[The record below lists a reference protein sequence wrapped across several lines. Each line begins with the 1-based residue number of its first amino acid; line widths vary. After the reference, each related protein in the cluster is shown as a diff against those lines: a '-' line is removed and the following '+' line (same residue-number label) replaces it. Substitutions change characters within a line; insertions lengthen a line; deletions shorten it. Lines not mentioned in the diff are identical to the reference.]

1 MSTVNRSSGT
11 GRSRD
16 AAGTTGTGTRRQTG
30 AGSAS
35 GRAASSRTS
44 SARATSTTRQA
55 SGGGSSAVRRQ
66 TSTGSTA
73 RRQTSS
79 GRVSASRSTS
89 SYRSPRRRRRD
100 PNYRVIAIVGVILMI
115 VIVSVVYGMQSSGRH
130 KPIQQ
135 ETETETVTEV
145 PETELEKE
153 VSVDGISITGMSR
166 EEARQTL
173 IDHYPWAMKAQYQD
187 DTYEITNLMTVKIDG
202 LLDEIYSSEPK
213 NIYTLDT
220 SGLDTAVDQE
230 IESMKARW
238 NKAAKN
244 GSISSYDASSDS
256 FTFAGEQTGIAIN
269 EEQLK
274 SDIQSALSAK
284 QFDKVITVSAS
295 EVQPEYSTAAAKQKY
310 KTIGTY
316 TTNTTSN
323 SKRNTNIRLAA
334 AALNG
339 TIVGPGQ
346 EVSFND
352 TVGQRT
358 EAKGYQGAAAYNNG
372 EVVQEIGGGVCQV
385 STTLYNAALKAGM
398 KISMRRSHTF
408 EPSYVTPGMDA
419 TVSWG
424 GPDFRFINTSS
435 SAIGIKASYSNQTVT
450 VSIYGVPVLEDG
462 VTYSLEATKTETF
475 DLPEPQYEEDQTLQP
490 GQEVV
495 KSKGTQGSRW
505 QVKLVV
511 KKDGQ
516 VISSEV
522 DHTATYKGHNPVI
535 RRNTSGVVIGGE
547 TESAAESTSQ
557 TTETTAAAETSEG
570 EVGPGVAPTTAPT
583 APAAP
588 AAPATTAAETPV
600 SEPAVNPDHQSAADG
615 MVAPKPAD

>member
-55 SGGGSSAVRRQ
+55 SGGGSSTARRQ
-66 TSTGSTA
+66 TSTGSAA

-100 PNYRVIAIVGVILMI
+100 PNYGVIAIVGVILMI

-173 IDHYPWAMKAQYQD
+173 IDHYPWTMKAQYQD
-187 DTYEITNLMTVKIDG
+187 DTYEITDLMTVKIDG

-213 NIYTLDT
+213 NIYTLDV

-557 TTETTAAAETSEG
+557 TTETTAAAETTEG
-570 EVGPGVAPTTAPT
+570 EVGPGVAPTT
-583 APAAP
+583 AP

-600 SEPAVNPDHQSAADG
+600 SEPAVNPDRQPADDG

>member
-16 AAGTTGTGTRRQTG
+16 AAGTTGTGTRSQTG

-55 SGGGSSAVRRQ
+55 SGGGSSAARRQ
-66 TSTGSTA
+66 TSTGSAA

-79 GRVSASRSTS
+79 GRVSASRNTS

-100 PNYRVIAIVGVILMI
+100 PNYGVIAIVGVILMI

-557 TTETTAAAETSEG
+557 TTETTASAETTEG
-570 EVGPGVAPTTAPT
+570 EVGPGVAPTT
-583 APAAP
+583 AP

-600 SEPAVNPDHQSAADG
+600 SEPAVNPDRQPADDG

>member
-16 AAGTTGTGTRRQTG
+16 AAGTTGSGTRRQTG

-35 GRAASSRTS
+35 GRTTSSRTS
-44 SARATSTTRQA
+44 SARTTSTTRQA
-55 SGGGSSAVRRQ
+55 SGGGSSAARRQ
-66 TSTGSTA
+66 TSTGSAA

-100 PNYRVIAIVGVILMI
+100 PNYGVIAIVGVILMI

-450 VSIYGVPVLEDG
+450 VSIYGVPVLKDG
-462 VTYSLEATKTETF
+462 VTYSLESTKTETF
-475 DLPEPQYEEDQTLQP
+475 DLPEPHYEEDQTLQP

-557 TTETTAAAETSEG
+557 TTETTAAAETTEG
-570 EVGPGVAPTTAPT
+570 EVGPGVAPTT
-583 APAAP
+583 AP

-615 MVAPKPAD
+615 IVAPKPAD

>member
-55 SGGGSSAVRRQ
+55 SGGGSSAARRQ

-100 PNYRVIAIVGVILMI
+100 PNYGVIAIVGVILMI

-213 NIYTLDT
+213 NIYTLDA

-323 SKRNTNIRLAA
+323 SKRNTNVRLAA
-334 AALNG
+334 EALNG

-462 VTYSLEATKTETF
+462 VTYSLEATKTEAF

-547 TESAAESTSQ
+547 TESAVESTSQ
-557 TTETTAAAETSEG
+557 TTETTAAAETTEG
-570 EVGPGVAPTTAPT
+570 EVGPGVAPTT
-583 APAAP
+583 AP

-600 SEPAVNPDHQSAADG
+600 SEPAASPDRQPADDG
-615 MVAPKPAD
+615 IVAPKPAD

>member
-35 GRAASSRTS
+35 GRTASSRTS

-55 SGGGSSAVRRQ
+55 SGGGSSTARRQ
-66 TSTGSTA
+66 TSTGSAA

-100 PNYRVIAIVGVILMI
+100 PKYGVIAIVGVILMI
-115 VIVSVVYGMQSSGRH
+115 VIASVVYGMQSSGRH
-130 KPIQQ
+130 KLIQQ

-173 IDHYPWAMKAQYQD
+173 IDHYPWTMKAQYQD

-213 NIYTLDT
+213 NIYTLDA

-557 TTETTAAAETSEG
+557 TTETTAAAETTEG
-570 EVGPGVAPTTAPT
+570 EVGPGVAPTT
-583 APAAP
+583 AP

-600 SEPAVNPDHQSAADG
+600 SEPAASPDRQPADDG

>member
-55 SGGGSSAVRRQ
+55 SGGGSSAARRQ
-66 TSTGSTA
+66 TSTGSAA

-100 PNYRVIAIVGVILMI
+100 PNYGVIAIVGVILMI

-173 IDHYPWAMKAQYQD
+173 IDHYPWTMKAQYQD

-213 NIYTLDT
+213 NIYTLDA

-334 AALNG
+334 EALNG

-557 TTETTAAAETSEG
+557 TTETTAAAETTEG
-570 EVGPGVAPTTAPT
+570 EVGPGVAPTT
-583 APAAP
+583 AP

-600 SEPAVNPDHQSAADG
+600 SEPAASPDRQPADDG
-615 MVAPKPAD
+615 IVAPKPAD

>member
-44 SARATSTTRQA
+44 SERATSTTRQA
-55 SGGGSSAVRRQ
+55 SGGGSSAARRQ

-79 GRVSASRSTS
+79 GHVSASRSTS

-100 PNYRVIAIVGVILMI
+100 PNYGVIAIVGVILMI

-173 IDHYPWAMKAQYQD
+173 IDHYPWTMKAQYQD

-213 NIYTLDT
+213 NIYTLDA

-334 AALNG
+334 EALNG

-557 TTETTAAAETSEG
+557 TTETTAAAETTEG
-570 EVGPGVAPTTAPT
+570 EVGPGVAPTT
-583 APAAP
+583 AP

-600 SEPAVNPDHQSAADG
+600 SEPAASPDRQPADDG
-615 MVAPKPAD
+615 IVAPKPAD

>member
-55 SGGGSSAVRRQ
+55 SGGGSSAARRQ

-100 PNYRVIAIVGVILMI
+100 PNYGVIAIVGVILMI

-334 AALNG
+334 EALNG

-511 KKDGQ
+511 KQDGQ

-557 TTETTAAAETSEG
+557 TTETTAAAETTEG
-570 EVGPGVAPTTAPT
+570 EVGPGVAPTT
-583 APAAP
+583 AP

-615 MVAPKPAD
+615 IVAPKPAD

>member
-55 SGGGSSAVRRQ
+55 SGGGSSAARRQ
-66 TSTGSTA
+66 TSTGSAA

-100 PNYRVIAIVGVILMI
+100 PNYGVIAIVGVILMI

-213 NIYTLDT
+213 NIYTLDA

-334 AALNG
+334 EALNG

-557 TTETTAAAETSEG
+557 TTETTAAAETTEG
-570 EVGPGVAPTTAPT
+570 EVGPGVAPTT
-583 APAAP
+583 AP

-600 SEPAVNPDHQSAADG
+600 SEPAASPDRQPADDG
-615 MVAPKPAD
+615 IVAPKPAD

>member
-44 SARATSTTRQA
+44 SARASSTARQA
-55 SGGGSSAVRRQ
+55 SGGGSSAARRQ
-66 TSTGSTA
+66 TSTGSAA

-79 GRVSASRSTS
+79 GRVSASRNTS

-100 PNYRVIAIVGVILMI
+100 PNYGVIAIVGVILMI

-557 TTETTAAAETSEG
+557 TTETTASAETTEG
-570 EVGPGVAPTTAPT
+570 EVGPGVAPTT
-583 APAAP
+583 AP

-600 SEPAVNPDHQSAADG
+600 SEPAVNPDRQPADDG

>member
-16 AAGTTGTGTRRQTG
+16 AAGTTGSGTRRQTG

-35 GRAASSRTS
+35 GRTTSSRTS
-44 SARATSTTRQA
+44 SARTTSTTRQA
-55 SGGGSSAVRRQ
+55 SGGGSSAARRQ
-66 TSTGSTA
+66 TSTGSAA

-79 GRVSASRSTS
+79 GHVSASRSTS

-100 PNYRVIAIVGVILMI
+100 PNYGVIAIVGVILMI

-213 NIYTLDT
+213 NIYTLDA

-557 TTETTAAAETSEG
+557 TTETTAAAETTEG

-583 APAAP
+583 AP

-615 MVAPKPAD
+615 IVAPKPAD

>member
-16 AAGTTGTGTRRQTG
+16 AAGTTGTGARRQTG

-55 SGGGSSAVRRQ
+55 SGGGSSTARRQ
-66 TSTGSTA
+66 TSTGSAA

-100 PNYRVIAIVGVILMI
+100 PKYGVIAIVGVILMI
-115 VIVSVVYGMQSSGRH
+115 VIASVVYGMQSSGRH

-213 NIYTLDT
+213 NIYTLDA

-557 TTETTAAAETSEG
+557 TTETTAAAETTEG
-570 EVGPGVAPTTAPT
+570 EVGPGVVPTT
-583 APAAP
+583 AP

-600 SEPAVNPDHQSAADG
+600 SEPAASPDRQPADDG
-615 MVAPKPAD
+615 IVAPKPAD

>member
-30 AGSAS
+30 AGSTS

-44 SARATSTTRQA
+44 SERATSTTRQA
-55 SGGGSSAVRRQ
+55 SGGGSSAARRQ
-66 TSTGSTA
+66 TSTGSAA

-100 PNYRVIAIVGVILMI
+100 PNYGVIAIVGVILMI

-213 NIYTLDT
+213 NIYTLDA

-323 SKRNTNIRLAA
+323 SKRNTNVRLAA
-334 AALNG
+334 EALNG

-557 TTETTAAAETSEG
+557 TTETTAAAETTEG
-570 EVGPGVAPTTAPT
+570 EVGPGVVPTT
-583 APAAP
+583 AP

-600 SEPAVNPDHQSAADG
+600 SEPAASPDRQPADDG
-615 MVAPKPAD
+615 IVAPKPAD

>member
-35 GRAASSRTS
+35 GRTTSSRTS
-44 SARATSTTRQA
+44 SARTTSTTRQA
-55 SGGGSSAVRRQ
+55 SGGGSSAARRQ
-66 TSTGSTA
+66 TSTRSTA

-100 PNYRVIAIVGVILMI
+100 PNYGVIAIVGVILMI

-274 SDIQSALSAK
+274 SDIQSSLSAK

-557 TTETTAAAETSEG
+557 TTETTAAAETTEG
-570 EVGPGVAPTTAPT
+570 EVGPGVAPTT
-583 APAAP
+583 AP

-600 SEPAVNPDHQSAADG
+600 SEPAASPDRQPADDG

>member
-30 AGSAS
+30 AGSAP

-55 SGGGSSAVRRQ
+55 SGGGSSAARRQ
-66 TSTGSTA
+66 TSTGSAA

-100 PNYRVIAIVGVILMI
+100 PKYGVIAIVGVILMI
-115 VIVSVVYGMQSSGRH
+115 VIASVVYGMQSSGRH
-130 KPIQQ
+130 KLIQQ

-522 DHTATYKGHNPVI
+522 DHTTTYKGHNPVI

-557 TTETTAAAETSEG
+557 TTETTAAAETTEG
-570 EVGPGVAPTTAPT
+570 EVGPGVVPTT
-583 APAAP
+583 AP

-600 SEPAVNPDHQSAADG
+600 SEPAASPDRQPADDG

>member
-55 SGGGSSAVRRQ
+55 SGGGSSAARRL

-100 PNYRVIAIVGVILMI
+100 PNYGVIAIVGVILMI

-173 IDHYPWAMKAQYQD
+173 IDHYPWTMKAQYQD

-213 NIYTLDT
+213 NIYTLDA

-334 AALNG
+334 EALNG

-547 TESAAESTSQ
+547 TESAVESTSQ
-557 TTETTAAAETSEG
+557 TTETTAAAETTEG
-570 EVGPGVAPTTAPT
+570 EVGPGVAPTT
-583 APAAP
+583 AP

-600 SEPAVNPDHQSAADG
+600 SEPAASPDRQPADDG
-615 MVAPKPAD
+615 IVAPKPAD

>member
-44 SARATSTTRQA
+44 SERATSTTRQA
-55 SGGGSSAVRRQ
+55 SGGGSSAARRQ

-100 PNYRVIAIVGVILMI
+100 PNYGVIAIVGVILMI

-213 NIYTLDT
+213 NIYTLDA

-334 AALNG
+334 EALNG

-475 DLPEPQYEEDQTLQP
+475 DLPEPHYEEDQTLQP

-516 VISSEV
+516 VISNEV

-557 TTETTAAAETSEG
+557 TTETTAAAETTEG
-570 EVGPGVAPTTAPT
+570 EVGPGVAPAT
-583 APAAP
+583 AP

-600 SEPAVNPDHQSAADG
+600 SEPAVSPDRQPADDG
-615 MVAPKPAD
+615 IVAPKPAD

>member
-1 MSTVNRSSGT
+1 M
-11 GRSRD
+11 
-16 AAGTTGTGTRRQTG
+16 
-30 AGSAS
+30 
-35 GRAASSRTS
+35 
-44 SARATSTTRQA
+44 
-55 SGGGSSAVRRQ
+55 
-66 TSTGSTA
+66 
-73 RRQTSS
+73 
-79 GRVSASRSTS
+79 
-89 SYRSPRRRRRD
+89 
-100 PNYRVIAIVGVILMI
+100 IAIVGVILMI

-202 LLDEIYSSEPK
+202 MLDEIYSSEPK
-213 NIYTLDT
+213 NIYTLDA

-323 SKRNTNIRLAA
+323 SKRNTNVRLAA
-334 AALNG
+334 EALNG

-475 DLPEPQYEEDQTLQP
+475 DLPEPHYEEDQTLQP

-516 VISSEV
+516 VISNEV

-557 TTETTAAAETSEG
+557 TTETTAAAETTEG
-570 EVGPGVAPTTAPT
+570 EVGPGVAPAT
-583 APAAP
+583 AP

-600 SEPAVNPDHQSAADG
+600 SEPAVSPDRQPADDG
-615 MVAPKPAD
+615 IVAPKPAD

>member
-44 SARATSTTRQA
+44 SARASSTARQA
-55 SGGGSSAVRRQ
+55 SGGGSSAARRQ

-79 GRVSASRSTS
+79 GRVSASRNTS

-100 PNYRVIAIVGVILMI
+100 PNYGVIAIVGVILMI

-334 AALNG
+334 EALNG

-557 TTETTAAAETSEG
+557 TTETTAAAETTEG
-570 EVGPGVAPTTAPT
+570 EVGPGVAPTT
-583 APAAP
+583 AP

-600 SEPAVNPDHQSAADG
+600 SEPAVNPDRQPADDG

>member
-44 SARATSTTRQA
+44 SERATSTTRQA
-55 SGGGSSAVRRQ
+55 SGGGSSAARRQ

-79 GRVSASRSTS
+79 GHVSASRSTS

-100 PNYRVIAIVGVILMI
+100 PNYGVIAIVGVILMI

-166 EEARQTL
+166 EEAGQTL

-213 NIYTLDT
+213 NIYTLDA

-334 AALNG
+334 EALNG

-475 DLPEPQYEEDQTLQP
+475 DLPEPHYEEDQTLQP

-516 VISSEV
+516 VISNEV

-557 TTETTAAAETSEG
+557 TTETTAAAETTEG
-570 EVGPGVAPTTAPT
+570 EVGPGVAPAT
-583 APAAP
+583 AP

-600 SEPAVNPDHQSAADG
+600 SEPAVSPDRQPADDG
-615 MVAPKPAD
+615 IVAPKPAD

>member
-1 MSTVNRSSGT
+1 M
-11 GRSRD
+11 
-16 AAGTTGTGTRRQTG
+16 
-30 AGSAS
+30 
-35 GRAASSRTS
+35 
-44 SARATSTTRQA
+44 
-55 SGGGSSAVRRQ
+55 
-66 TSTGSTA
+66 
-73 RRQTSS
+73 
-79 GRVSASRSTS
+79 
-89 SYRSPRRRRRD
+89 
-100 PNYRVIAIVGVILMI
+100 IAIVGVILMI

-173 IDHYPWAMKAQYQD
+173 IDHYPWTMKAQYQD

-408 EPSYVTPGMDA
+408 EPSYVTPGEDA
-419 TVSWG
+419 MVSYDG
-424 GPDFRFINTSS
+424 YAGPDLRFVNNSKT
-435 SAIGIKASYSNQTVT
+435 AVGIKAAYSNQTLT
-450 VSIYGVPVLEDG
+450 VSIYGNPILEDG
-462 VTYSLEATKTETF
+462 VTVSMHSEKIKELDPPAPTYV
-475 DLPEPQYEEDQTLQP
+475 EDPTLVP
-490 GQEVV
+490 AM
-495 KSKGTQGSRW
+495 
-505 QVKLVV
+505 
-511 KKDGQ
+511 
-516 VISSEV
+516 ISGFSP
-522 DHTATYKGHNPVI
+522 HSSI
-535 RRNTSGVVIGGE
+535 IRNTPICAKPFAPPPL
-547 TESAAESTSQ
+547 SA
-557 TTETTAAAETSEG
+557 
-570 EVGPGVAPTTAPT
+570 
-583 APAAP
+583 
-588 AAPATTAAETPV
+588 
-600 SEPAVNPDHQSAADG
+600 
-615 MVAPKPAD
+615 KPNL

>member
-16 AAGTTGTGTRRQTG
+16 AAGTTGTGARRQTG

-55 SGGGSSAVRRQ
+55 SGGGSSTARHQ
-66 TSTGSTA
+66 TSTGSAA

-100 PNYRVIAIVGVILMI
+100 PKYGVIAIVGVILMI
-115 VIVSVVYGMQSSGRH
+115 VIASVVYGMQSSGRH
-130 KPIQQ
+130 KLIQQ
-135 ETETETVTEV
+135 ETETETVTEA

-173 IDHYPWAMKAQYQD
+173 IDHYPWTMKAQYQD

>member
-44 SARATSTTRQA
+44 SERATSTTRQA
-55 SGGGSSAVRRQ
+55 SGGGSSAARRQ

-79 GRVSASRSTS
+79 GHVSASRSTS

-100 PNYRVIAIVGVILMI
+100 PNYGVIAIVGVILMI

-213 NIYTLDT
+213 NIYTLDA

-323 SKRNTNIRLAA
+323 SKRNTNVRLAA
-334 AALNG
+334 EALNG

-505 QVKLVV
+505 QVKLMV

-547 TESAAESTSQ
+547 TESAVESTSQ
-557 TTETTAAAETSEG
+557 TTETTAAAETTEG
-570 EVGPGVAPTTAPT
+570 EVGPGVVPTT
-583 APAAP
+583 AP

-600 SEPAVNPDHQSAADG
+600 SEPAASPDRQPADDG
-615 MVAPKPAD
+615 IVAPKPAD

>member
-55 SGGGSSAVRRQ
+55 SGGGSSAARRL

-100 PNYRVIAIVGVILMI
+100 PNYGVIAIVGVILMI

-213 NIYTLDT
+213 NIYTLDA

-323 SKRNTNIRLAA
+323 SKRNTKIRLAA
-334 AALNG
+334 EALNG

-547 TESAAESTSQ
+547 TESAVESTSQ
-557 TTETTAAAETSEG
+557 TTETTAAAETTEG
-570 EVGPGVAPTTAPT
+570 EVGPGVAPTT
-583 APAAP
+583 AP

-600 SEPAVNPDHQSAADG
+600 SEPAASPDRQPADDG
-615 MVAPKPAD
+615 IVAPKPAD

>member
-55 SGGGSSAVRRQ
+55 SGGGSSAARRL

-100 PNYRVIAIVGVILMI
+100 PNYGVIAIVGVILMI

-213 NIYTLDT
+213 NIYTLDA

-334 AALNG
+334 EALNG

-547 TESAAESTSQ
+547 TESAVESTSQ
-557 TTETTAAAETSEG
+557 TTETTAAAETTEG
-570 EVGPGVAPTTAPT
+570 EVGPGVAPTT
-583 APAAP
+583 AP

-600 SEPAVNPDHQSAADG
+600 SEPAASPDRQPADDG
-615 MVAPKPAD
+615 IVAPKPAD

>member
-55 SGGGSSAVRRQ
+55 SGGGSSAARRL

-100 PNYRVIAIVGVILMI
+100 PNYGVIAIVGVILMI

-213 NIYTLDT
+213 NIYTLDA

-334 AALNG
+334 EALNG

-475 DLPEPQYEEDQTLQP
+475 DLPEPHYEEDQTLQP

-516 VISSEV
+516 VISNEV

-557 TTETTAAAETSEG
+557 TTETTAAAETTEG
-570 EVGPGVAPTTAPT
+570 EVGPGVAPAT
-583 APAAP
+583 AP

-600 SEPAVNPDHQSAADG
+600 SEPAVSPDRQPADDG
-615 MVAPKPAD
+615 IVAPKPAD

>member
-44 SARATSTTRQA
+44 SARASSTARQA
-55 SGGGSSAVRRQ
+55 SGGGSSAARRQ
-66 TSTGSTA
+66 TSTGSAA

-79 GRVSASRSTS
+79 GHVSASRSTS

-100 PNYRVIAIVGVILMI
+100 PNYGVIAIVGVILMI

-213 NIYTLDT
+213 NIYTLDA

-334 AALNG
+334 EALNG

-557 TTETTAAAETSEG
+557 TTETTAAAETTEG
-570 EVGPGVAPTTAPT
+570 EVGPGVAPTT
-583 APAAP
+583 AP

-600 SEPAVNPDHQSAADG
+600 SEPAASPDRQPADDG
-615 MVAPKPAD
+615 IVAPKPAD

>member
-55 SGGGSSAVRRQ
+55 SGGGSSAARRL

-100 PNYRVIAIVGVILMI
+100 PNYGVIAIVGVILMI

-173 IDHYPWAMKAQYQD
+173 IDHYPWTMKAQYQD

-213 NIYTLDT
+213 NIYTLDA

-334 AALNG
+334 EALNG

-557 TTETTAAAETSEG
+557 TTETTAAAETTEG
-570 EVGPGVAPTTAPT
+570 EVGPGVAPTT
-583 APAAP
+583 AP

-600 SEPAVNPDHQSAADG
+600 SEPAASPDRQPADDG
-615 MVAPKPAD
+615 IVAPKPAD

>member
-44 SARATSTTRQA
+44 SERATSTTRQA
-55 SGGGSSAVRRQ
+55 SGGGSSAARRQ

-79 GRVSASRSTS
+79 GHVSASRSTS

-100 PNYRVIAIVGVILMI
+100 PNYGVIAIVGVILMI

-213 NIYTLDT
+213 NIYTLDA

-334 AALNG
+334 EALNG

-557 TTETTAAAETSEG
+557 TTETTAAAETTEG
-570 EVGPGVAPTTAPT
+570 EVGPGVAPTT
-583 APAAP
+583 AP

-600 SEPAVNPDHQSAADG
+600 SEPAASPDRQPADDG
-615 MVAPKPAD
+615 IVAPKPAD

>member
-55 SGGGSSAVRRQ
+55 SGGGSSAARRQ

-100 PNYRVIAIVGVILMI
+100 PNYGVIAIVGVILMI

-334 AALNG
+334 EALNG

-475 DLPEPQYEEDQTLQP
+475 DLPEPHYEEDQTLQP

-516 VISSEV
+516 VISNEV

-557 TTETTAAAETSEG
+557 TTETTAATETTEG
-570 EVGPGVAPTTAPT
+570 EVGPGVAPTT
-583 APAAP
+583 AP

-600 SEPAVNPDHQSAADG
+600 SEPAASPDRQPADDG

>member
-16 AAGTTGTGTRRQTG
+16 AAGTTGSGTRRQTG

-35 GRAASSRTS
+35 GRTTSSRTS
-44 SARATSTTRQA
+44 SARTTSTTRQA
-55 SGGGSSAVRRQ
+55 SGGGSSAARRQ
-66 TSTGSTA
+66 TSTGSAA

-100 PNYRVIAIVGVILMI
+100 PNYGVIAIVGVILMI

-557 TTETTAAAETSEG
+557 TTETTAAAETTEG
-570 EVGPGVAPTTAPT
+570 EVGPGVAPTT
-583 APAAP
+583 AP

-600 SEPAVNPDHQSAADG
+600 SEPAASPDRQPADDG
-615 MVAPKPAD
+615 IVVPKPAD

>member
-16 AAGTTGTGTRRQTG
+16 AAGTTGTGTRSQTG

-55 SGGGSSAVRRQ
+55 SGGGSSAARRQ

-100 PNYRVIAIVGVILMI
+100 PNYGVIAIVGVILMI

-557 TTETTAAAETSEG
+557 TTETTASAETTEG
-570 EVGPGVAPTTAPT
+570 EVGPGVAPTT
-583 APAAP
+583 AP

-600 SEPAVNPDHQSAADG
+600 SEPAVNPDRQPADDG

>member
-16 AAGTTGTGTRRQTG
+16 AAGTTGTGTRSQTG

-55 SGGGSSAVRRQ
+55 SGGGSSAARRL

-100 PNYRVIAIVGVILMI
+100 PNYGVIAIVGVILMI

-213 NIYTLDT
+213 NIYTLDA

-323 SKRNTNIRLAA
+323 SKRNTNVRLAA
-334 AALNG
+334 EALNG

-547 TESAAESTSQ
+547 TESAVESTSQ
-557 TTETTAAAETSEG
+557 TTETTAVAETTEG
-570 EVGPGVAPTTAPT
+570 EVGPGVAPAT
-583 APAAP
+583 AP

-600 SEPAVNPDHQSAADG
+600 SEPAVSPDRQPADDG
-615 MVAPKPAD
+615 IVAPKPAD

>member
-44 SARATSTTRQA
+44 SERATSTTRQA
-55 SGGGSSAVRRQ
+55 SGGGSSAARRQ

-79 GRVSASRSTS
+79 GHVSASRSTS
-89 SYRSPRRRRRD
+89 SYKSPRRRRRD
-100 PNYRVIAIVGVILMI
+100 PNYGVIAIVGVILMI

-213 NIYTLDT
+213 NIYTLDA

-334 AALNG
+334 EALNG

-475 DLPEPQYEEDQTLQP
+475 DLPEPHYEEDQTLQP

-516 VISSEV
+516 VISNEV

-557 TTETTAAAETSEG
+557 TTETTAAAETTEG
-570 EVGPGVAPTTAPT
+570 EVGPGVAPAT
-583 APAAP
+583 AP

-600 SEPAVNPDHQSAADG
+600 SEPAVSPDRQPADDG
-615 MVAPKPAD
+615 IVAPKPAD

>member
-44 SARATSTTRQA
+44 SERATSTTRQA
-55 SGGGSSAVRRQ
+55 SGGGSSAARRQ

-100 PNYRVIAIVGVILMI
+100 PNYGVIAIVGVILMI

-213 NIYTLDT
+213 NIYTLDA

-323 SKRNTNIRLAA
+323 SKRNTNVRLAA
-334 AALNG
+334 EALNG

-547 TESAAESTSQ
+547 TESAVESTSQ
-557 TTETTAAAETSEG
+557 TTETTAAAETTEG
-570 EVGPGVAPTTAPT
+570 EVGPGVAPTTAP
-583 APAAP
+583 
-588 AAPATTAAETPV
+588 AAPATTVAETPV
-600 SEPAVNPDHQSAADG
+600 SEPAASPDRQPADDG
-615 MVAPKPAD
+615 IVAPKPAD

>member
-55 SGGGSSAVRRQ
+55 SGGGSSTARRQ
-66 TSTGSTA
+66 TSTGSAA

-100 PNYRVIAIVGVILMI
+100 PKYGVIAIVGVILMI
-115 VIVSVVYGMQSSGRH
+115 VIASVVYGMQSSGRH
-130 KPIQQ
+130 KLIQQ

-173 IDHYPWAMKAQYQD
+173 IDHYPWTMKAQYQD

-352 TVGQRT
+352 MVGQRT

-557 TTETTAAAETSEG
+557 TTETTAAAETTEG
-570 EVGPGVAPTTAPT
+570 EVGPGVAPTT
-583 APAAP
+583 AP

-600 SEPAVNPDHQSAADG
+600 SEPAASPDRQPADDG

>member
-44 SARATSTTRQA
+44 SARASSTARQA
-55 SGGGSSAVRRQ
+55 SGGGSSAARRQ

-100 PNYRVIAIVGVILMI
+100 PNYGVIAIVGVILMI

-557 TTETTAAAETSEG
+557 TMETTAAAETTEG
-570 EVGPGVAPTTAPT
+570 EVGPGVAPTT
-583 APAAP
+583 AP

-615 MVAPKPAD
+615 IVAPKPAD

>member
-44 SARATSTTRQA
+44 SERATSTTRQA
-55 SGGGSSAVRRQ
+55 SGGGSSAARRQ

-100 PNYRVIAIVGVILMI
+100 PNYGVIAIVGVILMI

-213 NIYTLDT
+213 NIYTLDA

-323 SKRNTNIRLAA
+323 SKRNTNVRLAA
-334 AALNG
+334 EALNG

-505 QVKLVV
+505 QVKLMV

-547 TESAAESTSQ
+547 TESAVESTSQ
-557 TTETTAAAETSEG
+557 TTETTAAAETTEG
-570 EVGPGVAPTTAPT
+570 EVGPGVVPTT
-583 APAAP
+583 AP

-600 SEPAVNPDHQSAADG
+600 SEPAVSPDRQPADDG
-615 MVAPKPAD
+615 IVAPKPAD